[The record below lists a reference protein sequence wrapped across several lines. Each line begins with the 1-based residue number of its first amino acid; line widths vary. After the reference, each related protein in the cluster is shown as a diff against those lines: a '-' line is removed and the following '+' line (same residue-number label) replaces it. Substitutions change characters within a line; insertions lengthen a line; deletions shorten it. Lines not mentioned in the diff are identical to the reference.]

1 MKWGGAG
8 ATVYWAECLRV
19 VTEFHH
25 QGFCGKALTAGGA
38 WILMF
43 EVKRPE
49 LAQFS
54 QKTIILLD
62 LRDAPAYIF
71 NITTEK

>member
-1 MKWGGAG
+1 MEWGGAH

-25 QGFCGKALTAGGA
+25 QDFCGKALTAGGT
-38 WILMF
+38 WIQMF
-43 EVKRPE
+43 QKKPE

-62 LRDAPAYIF
+62 L
-71 NITTEK
+71 